1 MRSGSSD
8 RLLTCSTVAVSRNMI
23 AGLLQLLKAH
33 AYARELERPGWD
45 FAVEIGSLQ
54 ATGLTSSDLRWLV
67 CKGYVEHAVETTP
80 AASETRSFQKAC
92 KLTFSAGSCFLLTD
106 SGAEFV
112 HTASRRVEADHAN
125 NGASPDG
132 RGASYP
138 PQPQWDP
145 DRRVLRVGNK
155 LVKQF
160 RVPAQN
166 QELILAALEE
176 LGWPPHIDDPLP
188 PVHDLDPKLR
198 LRDAIS
204 RLNHNQ
210 KHPLIRFHG
219 DGNGRGIQWELL
231 R

>member
-8 RLLTCSTVAVSRNMI
+8 RLSKCSTVAVSRSMI
-23 AGLLQLLKAH
+23 VGLLQLLKAH

-54 ATGLTSSDLRWLV
+54 AAGLTSSDLRWLV

-80 AASETRSFQKAC
+80 AANETRSFQQAC
-92 KLTFSAGSCFLLTD
+92 KLTFSAESCFLLTD
-106 SGAEFV
+106 SGVEFIRSV
-112 HTASRRVEADHAN
+112 GRRTEASRTA

-132 RGASYP
+132 SGASHP
-138 PQPQWDP
+138 LQPQWDP
-145 DRRVLRVGNK
+145 DRRVLRVGDK

-210 KHPLIRFHG
+210 KHALIRFHG
-219 DGNGRGIQWELL
+219 DGHGRGIQWELL